1 LTVAH
6 GWTLFAH
13 PLFVEQLK
21 NLTTAVKREQAKNPE
36 SYRSTANA
44 RLLAAIHKLTVD
56 VIPVD
61 PADAAYRQGNTL
73 GAGHRHWFRAKF
85 GNGRFRLFFR
95 YNAAAKMI
103 VYAWVNDDQSL
114 RTYSAKTDAYHVF
127 AKMLG
132 KGNPPDDWQAL
143 VKASSPLA

>member
-13 PLFVEQLK
+13 PLFVGQLEK
-21 NLTTAVKREQAKNPE
+21 LAAAVEREQAKHPDT
-36 SYRSTANA
+36 YRSTANA
-44 RLLAAIHKLTVD
+44 KLLAAIRKLTLN
-56 VIPVD
+56 VIPAD
-61 PADAAYRQGNTL
+61 PADASYRQGNTL
-73 GAGHRHWFRAKF
+73 GPNHRHWFRAKF

-95 YNAAAKMI
+95 YNAAAKII

-114 RTYSAKTDAYHVF
+114 RTYGAKTDAYHVF

-132 KGNPPDDWQAL
+132 TGNPPDDWQAL
-143 VKASSPLA
+143 VKASLPLA